1 MRKNILLFIL
11 FVTTLTFGQFKDPVF
26 PTETPK
32 DGITDKS
39 SNYILGF
46 INPDNFSMRHSFGLS
61 YSTFGG
67 YGTSLATY
75 TNSMFYKFS
84 DNMNVQ
90 VDASIIT
97 SPYSSFGK
105 DSQNSIQGLY
115 ITRAAFNYR
124 PWDDVNISVQYRTI
138 PNYFYDPFNRYNSYY
153 GNGFYDGLFNT
164 GFGPFS
170 Y

>member
-1 MRKNILLFIL
+1 MKKGIL
-11 FVTTLTFGQFKDPVF
+11 FFVLVAATFVFGQFKDPVF

-46 INPDNFSMRHSFGLS
+46 INPDNFSMKHLIGLS

-75 TNSMFYKFS
+75 TNSMFYKFA

-97 SPYSSFGK
+97 SPYSSLGK
-105 DSQNSIQGLY
+105 DFQNSIQGLY

-124 PWDDVNISVQYRTI
+124 PWEDFNISVQYRAI
-138 PNYFYDPFNRYNSYY
+138 PNYFYDPYYRFNRSFGNWYY
-153 GNGFYDGLFNT
+153 NGFFDS

>member
-1 MRKNILLFIL
+1 MKKSTLFIVL
-11 FVTTLTFGQFKDPVF
+11 VVSSITFGQFKDPVF

-46 INPDNFSMRHSFGLS
+46 INPDNFSMKHSIGLS
-61 YSTFGG
+61 YSTIGG

-75 TNSMFYKFS
+75 TNSMFYKFA
-84 DNMNVQ
+84 DNMNLQ
-90 VDASIIT
+90 LDASIIT

-105 DSQNSIQGLY
+105 DFQNSIQGLY
-115 ITRAAFNYR
+115 ITRAAFNYK
-124 PWDDVNISVQYRTI
+124 PWDDLSISVQYRAI
-138 PNYFYDPFNRYNSYY
+138 PNYFYDSYYRYNRFS
-153 GNGFYDGLFNT
+153 NNWFYNDFFDS

>member
-1 MRKNILLFIL
+1 MKKSTLFIVL
-11 FVTTLTFGQFKDPVF
+11 VVSSITFGQFKDPVF

-46 INPDNFSMRHSFGLS
+46 INPDNFSMKHSIGLS
-61 YSTFGG
+61 YSTIGG

-75 TNSMFYKFS
+75 TNSMFYKFA
-84 DNMNVQ
+84 DNMNLQ
-90 VDASIIT
+90 LDASIIT
-97 SPYSSFGK
+97 SPYSSLGK
-105 DSQNSIQGLY
+105 DFQNSIQGLY
-115 ITRAAFNYR
+115 ITSAAFNYK
-124 PWDDVNISVQYRTI
+124 PWDDFSISVQYRAI
-138 PNYFYDPFNRYNSYY
+138 PNYFYDSYYRYNRFS
-153 GNGFYDGLFNT
+153 NNWFYNDFFDS